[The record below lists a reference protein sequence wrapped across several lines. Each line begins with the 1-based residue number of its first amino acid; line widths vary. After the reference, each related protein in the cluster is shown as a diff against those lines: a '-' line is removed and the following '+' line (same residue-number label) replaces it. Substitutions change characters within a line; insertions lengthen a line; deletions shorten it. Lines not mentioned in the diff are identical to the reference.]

1 MFKFHETEE
10 FEYTIWQIYR
20 LITDIEQYPSFVPWM
35 DSVKIIQ
42 KNHFDDK
49 KERKMQEYDI
59 MASVVVKLGPV
70 MEKYNSLI
78 FLEKPTISKVIEY
91 QNSYGK
97 KEIAL
102 EMSAKVIVDMIEGR
116 FNKGQSIWEIHSKF
130 YNVSFKNTKYKPKIG
145 DLLDEVILKPI
156 CDENTIKTEEI
167 YDAEYDGH
175 QISDDEI
182 SNDERSNYERS
193 NYEKQNIPLTII
205 QNDKNTDILE
215 YSYFSYN
222 SCKTV
227 VNLILT
233 FEFQNKLLEQTS
245 KFWLA
250 KAPAIIRK
258 AFCKAADE
266 LYGKNKCEYL

>member
-1 MFKFHETEE
+1 MFKLHETEE

-20 LITDIEQYPSFVPWM
+20 LITDIEKYPSFVPWV

-42 KNHFDDK
+42 KNHIDDK
-49 KERKMQEYDI
+49 KERKMEEYDI

-78 FLEKPTISKVIEY
+78 FLEKPTVSKVIEY

-97 KEIAL
+97 KEMAL

-116 FNKGQSIWEIHSKF
+116 FNKGQSIWEIQSKF

-156 CDENTIKTEEI
+156 CDKNTIKTEEI
-167 YDAEYDGH
+167 YDEEYDGH
-175 QISDDEI
+175 QR
-182 SNDERSNYERS
+182 SND
-193 NYEKQNIPLTII
+193 EKQNIPLTIV
-205 QNDKNTDILE
+205 QNNKNTSILE

-222 SCKTV
+222 SCKTI

-266 LYGKNKCEYL
+266 LYGKNQCYEPDNKIKNEDEE